1 MALEYTGSDIIYLV
15 TITGDAGEK
24 YVRPFNQTDGNTSV
38 SADDVELE
46 TKDKSETGYGKVSQ
60 TVSFGAIM
68 TTGDVA
74 FPFLLKALRKKQYV
88 PITELDIKTK
98 KGEKGLYKLNSFER
112 DNGNGDNVQLSVEAA
127 LSGEITEVTLTEIP
141 DGAPANEADETP
153 ATPPTE

>member
-15 TITGDAGEK
+15 TIKGANNET

-38 SADDVELE
+38 EADDVELE

-60 TVSFGAIM
+60 TVSFGGIM

-74 FPFLLKALRKKQYV
+74 FPYILKALRDKQYV
-88 PITELDIKTK
+88 PITELDVKTK
-98 KGEKGLYKLNSFER
+98 KGEKGVYKLNSFER
-112 DNGNGDNVQLSVEAA
+112 DSGNGDNVALSVEAT
-127 LSGEITEVTLTEIP
+127 LSGEVSEVALTTIP
-141 DGAPANEADETP
+141 TGAPANEAEETP